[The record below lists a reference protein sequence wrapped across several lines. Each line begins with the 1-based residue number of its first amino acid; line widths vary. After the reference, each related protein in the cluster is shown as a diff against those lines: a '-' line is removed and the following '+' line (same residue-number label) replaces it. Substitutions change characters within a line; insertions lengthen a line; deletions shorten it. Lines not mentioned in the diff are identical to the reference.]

1 MKRNLKLVLEYDGS
15 RFHGWQYQVGVRTV
29 QGVFEEALARLT
41 GERIRTIAASRTDAG
56 VHALGQVVNFRTE
69 SRHSPEVF
77 LRALNALLPRDIA
90 VLSCEEVDYKFNARF
105 WAEGKIYRYII
116 YNHPIRRAFGHKYFW
131 HIADK
136 INIKAM
142 REGAKY
148 LIGIHNFS
156 SFQARSRDQ
165 LEKDP
170 VREVKRIDIYNGK
183 NNYIC
188 IEIEARSFLKQMA
201 RNIVGTL
208 ILAGRGKIPPE
219 GIKQIL
225 EAQDR
230 RMAGP
235 TAPAGGLYLVKVFYP
250 KEKEK

>member
-1 MKRNLKLVLEYDGS
+1 MKRNLKAVLEYDGS
-15 RFHGWQYQVGVRTV
+15 RFHGWQYQLGVRTV

-41 GERIRTIAASRTDAG
+41 GEPIRVIAASRTDAG

-77 LRALNALLPRDIA
+77 VRALNAILPRDIA
-90 VLSCEEVDYKFNARF
+90 VLSCQEVDYKFNARF
-105 WAEGKIYRYII
+105 WAKGKIYRYII
-116 YNHPIRRAFGHKYFW
+116 YNASIRRAFGHNYSW
-131 HIADK
+131 HIPEPLD
-136 INIKAM
+136 IDAM

-148 LIGIHNFS
+148 LIGVHNFA

-170 VREVKRIDIYNGK
+170 VREVKRIDIFNGK
-183 NNYIC
+183 NSYIC

-219 GIKQIL
+219 GIKEIL

-230 RMAGP
+230 RVAGP
-235 TAPAGGLYLVKVFYP
+235 TAPAGGLYLVKVFYEEE
-250 KEKEK
+250 EK